1 MANSLP
7 GALNQPKTT
16 PTTKLPIKIPTRIP
30 VGCSA
35 SKAKAKTPLTAIRI
49 GRRLLILLPVLRFA
63 YSFTV
68 SVKSNRDPKAA
79 VRFWWQGQKESNPQ
93 PTVLETVALP
103 IELYP

>member
-1 MANSLP
+1 M
-7 GALNQPKTT
+7 
-16 PTTKLPIKIPTRIP
+16 
-30 VGCSA
+30 
-35 SKAKAKTPLTAIRI
+35 
-49 GRRLLILLPVLRFA
+49 ILLPVLRFA

-103 IELYP
+103 IELYPYWAIN

>member
-1 MANSLP
+1 M
-7 GALNQPKTT
+7 
-16 PTTKLPIKIPTRIP
+16 
-30 VGCSA
+30 
-35 SKAKAKTPLTAIRI
+35 
-49 GRRLLILLPVLRFA
+49 ILLPVLRFA

>member
-1 MANSLP
+1 M
-7 GALNQPKTT
+7 
-16 PTTKLPIKIPTRIP
+16 
-30 VGCSA
+30 
-35 SKAKAKTPLTAIRI
+35 
-49 GRRLLILLPVLRFA
+49 ILLPVLRFA

-103 IELYP
+103 IELYPCKAWRIIYDSSQLYKIIR

>member
-1 MANSLP
+1 M
-7 GALNQPKTT
+7 
-16 PTTKLPIKIPTRIP
+16 
-30 VGCSA
+30 
-35 SKAKAKTPLTAIRI
+35 
-49 GRRLLILLPVLRFA
+49 ILLPVLRFA

-103 IELYP
+103 IELYPFSRGGPFRSAANSFQNYSMTAATTPAPTV

>member
-1 MANSLP
+1 M
-7 GALNQPKTT
+7 
-16 PTTKLPIKIPTRIP
+16 
-30 VGCSA
+30 
-35 SKAKAKTPLTAIRI
+35 
-49 GRRLLILLPVLRFA
+49 ILLPVLRFA

-103 IELYP
+103 IELCPCHGHSFEQPVLVVTQGSEQRRRRQPCGRLHE